1 MIQEK
6 RAQSARSRKYYDDYQ
21 VRMRSKMLK
30 RRTKEEMVRIE
41 KHSLF
46 SIVMIFFGQDKFF
59 CFKVLNC
66 YQSSF
71 CILDFPQTV
80 QRWLRHSEGSSA
92 RAEEIREG
100 AEGHSSQYSAKRDRV
115 HGELVSLSH
124 LFFFVLYTCHCS
136 LQNMCICV
144 WQTDYRFSCE
154 ILNRDYHLNYVH
166 DVTNWFMLYIG
177 LHV

>member
-1 MIQEK
+1 
-6 RAQSARSRKYYDDYQ
+6 
-21 VRMRSKMLK
+21 MLK

-59 CFKVLNC
+59 GFKVLNC

-100 AEGHSSQYSAKRDRV
+100 AEGHSGQYSAERDRV
-115 HGELVSLSH
+115 HGELVSLLH
-124 LFFFVLYTCHCS
+124 QFFV
-136 LQNMCICV
+136 I
-144 WQTDYRFSCE
+144 
-154 ILNRDYHLNYVH
+154 
-166 DVTNWFMLYIG
+166 
-177 LHV
+177 

>member
-1 MIQEK
+1 MTAKNMIQEK

-30 RRTKEEMVRIE
+30 RRTKEEMVRKE

-46 SIVMIFFGQDKFF
+46 LALEWFFLVRTSLFCYKF
-59 CFKVLNC
+59 VLNNLVLWC

-71 CILDFPQTV
+71 HILDFPQTV

-100 AEGHSSQYSAKRDRV
+100 AEGHSGQYSAKRDRV
-115 HGELVSLSH
+115 HGKLVSFWHQFTVNS
-124 LFFFVLYTCHCS
+124 LYYAST
-136 LQNMCICV
+136 
-144 WQTDYRFSCE
+144 
-154 ILNRDYHLNYVH
+154 
-166 DVTNWFMLYIG
+166 
-177 LHV
+177 